1 MKSDSDKLLSRH
13 EKLIHSKDM
22 KVVSHVQREVDGWFV
37 NTLVIEG
44 CDVAFRYKR
53 KKNYKSIAGQ
63 RINITYYPDS
73 YEVAGIEMDCM
84 TVVRLKIA

>member
-13 EKLIHSKDM
+13 EKLIHSNEM
-22 KVVSHVQREVDGWFV
+22 KVISHVQREVDGWFV
-37 NTLVIEG
+37 NTIMVEG
-44 CDVAFRYKR
+44 WDVAFKYKR
-53 KKNYKSIAGQ
+53 KKGYKSIVGQ
-63 RINITYYPDS
+63 RINVTYYLDS